1 MQPSSAGFTADS
13 LPLSLLPLTPD
24 MAVFL
29 LEIRTYFVYTAN
41 GVHFDKLTVPENYA
55 HHNYTQYNDTQ
66 HNVRLTLKK
75 KMFVSLNIF
84 ELRLNHTLILDN

>member
-1 MQPSSAGFTADS
+1 VQPSSAGFTVDS
-13 LPLSLLPLTPD
+13 LPLDLMPLTPD

-55 HHNYTQYNDTQ
+55 QHNYTQYNDTQ
-66 HNVRLTLKK
+66 HNVRLTVKL
-75 KMFVSLNIF
+75 LAI
-84 ELRLNHTLILDN
+84 